1 MSIFELLMSKFKNSR
16 QKFETIL
23 VAYNGYLRT
32 IENEDAMTLFLSIVL
47 INKKLYLH
55 SLIRNCYCL

>member
-1 MSIFELLMSKFKNSR
+1 MSKFKKSR